1 MALQRTLLYPA
12 HMNSSH
18 KFGFVALVGP
28 PNAGK
33 STLMNGYLG
42 QKVAIVTPK
51 AQTTRNRIT
60 GILSTNDA
68 QVVFID
74 TPGVH
79 SLRGKMNKFLRETA
93 IAALSSANCVVLLL
107 DGPLYAARPRA
118 LSADVKSLEK
128 PVRHATCPSIVAIN
142 KVDKIK
148 DKSQLLPV
156 LNEAAKLWPRAEI
169 IPVSGMQGEGREKL
183 LHLILE
189 HLPHAPAMFP
199 EDQISTLPVR
209 FMAAEIVREKLF
221 MSLKQEL
228 PYSTAVEIE
237 QFDESEKIPRIAAVI
252 YVAKKNHKGMVIGKN
267 GQHLKQIGTQ
277 ARTDIEELLETKIM
291 LELWVKVR
299 EGWPEDAG
307 FLRSLGLTE

>member
-1 MALQRTLLYPA
+1 
-12 HMNSSH
+12 MNDSH

-60 GILSTNDA
+60 GILTTDEA
-68 QVVFID
+68 QVVFMD

-79 SLRGKMNKFLRETA
+79 SLRGKMNRFLRDAALT
-93 IAALSSANCVVLLL
+93 ALSSANCVVLLL
-107 DGPLYAARPRA
+107 DGAYYAAKPH
-118 LSADVKSLEK
+118 LMEADVKNLEK
-128 PVRHATCPSIVAIN
+128 PVRHAPCPVIVAVN
-142 KVDKIK
+142 KVDKVG
-148 DKSQLLPV
+148 DKARLLPV
-156 LNEAAKLWPRAEI
+156 LEKAAALWPEAEVV
-169 IPVSGMQGEGREKL
+169 PVSAIKGEGRDKL
-183 LHLILE
+183 LSMIVEQLVE
-189 HLPHAPAMFP
+189 APPMFP
-199 EDQISTLPVR
+199 EDQISTVPVR

-221 MSLKQEL
+221 MALKQEL

-237 QFDESEKIPRIAAVI
+237 QFDESGSIPHIGAVI
-252 YVAKKNHKGMVIGKN
+252 YVSKKNHKGMVIGKG
-267 GQHLKQIGTQ
+267 GQNLKKVGTQ
-277 ARTDIEELLETKIM
+277 ARADIEELLDTKVM

-307 FLRSLGLTE
+307 FLRSIGLAQ

>member
-1 MALQRTLLYPA
+1 MD
-12 HMNSSH
+12 SH

-60 GILSTNDA
+60 GILTQEDS
-68 QVVFID
+68 QVVFMD

-79 SLRGKMNKFLRETA
+79 SLRGKMNKFLRDA
-93 IAALSSANCVVLLL
+93 ALSALSSANCVVLLL
-107 DGPLYAARPRA
+107 DGAYYASKPHMMEGE
-118 LSADVKSLEK
+118 VKNLIK
-128 PVRHATCPSIVAIN
+128 PVRHSPCPVIVAIN

-148 DKSQLLPV
+148 DKSYMLPV
-156 LNEAAKLWPRAEI
+156 LEKAAELWPEAEVVPI
-169 IPVSGMQGEGREKL
+169 SALNGEGRDKL
-183 LHLILE
+183 LKMVLE
-189 HLPHAPAMFP
+189 YLPEGPPMFP
-199 EDQISTLPVR
+199 EDQVSTVPMR

-221 MSLKQEL
+221 MALKQEL

-237 QFDESEKIPRIAAVI
+237 QFDETGNIPHIGAVI
-252 YVAKKNHKGMVIGKN
+252 YVSKKNHKGMVIGKG
-267 GQHLKQIGTQ
+267 GQNLKKVGSQ
-277 ARTDIEELLETKIM
+277 ARHDIEELLGTKVM

-307 FLRSLGLTE
+307 FLRSMGLAE